1 MKKSSPTYKDKY
13 APLFEKQLKKLKKK
27 SPERAKRIEGKIQE
41 ILKFPYQNID
51 FGKGLWR
58 GKRKERVGDDRI
70 TFVVCK
76 QCRKLGHQ
84 MFNRCGDCD
93 DTPDET
99 VIFASIIESH
109 KY

>member
-1 MKKSSPTYKDKY
+1 MNKPSRTYKDKY
-13 APLFEKQLKKLKKK
+13 TPTFEKQLRKLKKK
-27 SPERAKRIEGKIQE
+27 SPVRAKRIKGKIQE
-41 ILKFPYQNID
+41 ILNVPYLHID
-51 FGKGLWR
+51 FGKGLWQ

-84 MFNRCGDCD
+84 VYNQCRDCN
-93 DTPDET
+93 DTSDET
-99 VIFASIIESH
+99 VIFVSIIEDH